1 MLSANEKS
9 QINLHEVANQ
19 AKESGDRT
27 ALDACIRLIKAKKTH
42 SKRDEGDWQ
51 IVSAFIKG
59 FDVSKAEAMAKAQ
72 GIKTEPKKAAK
83 SKSRGKRTK
92 INGKSRCAIF
102 REQLRRRGFDHAH
115 TIAEE
120 LGLSKRTMY
129 VQSWKVRK
137 EMEANA

>member
-1 MLSANEKS
+1 MLSANDKS

-19 AKESGDRT
+19 AKESNDRA

-42 SKRDEGDWQ
+42 SKRDEGDWK
-51 IVSAFIKG
+51 IISAFIKG

-72 GIKTEPKKAAK
+72 GIKTEPKKAK
-83 SKSRGKRTK
+83 KKTGKRTK